1 MALDSAPFHHDV
13 AEGPEAR
20 AYWLKTSDDVRI
32 RVAHWPKNNS
42 RGTVFMFPG
51 RTEYV
56 EKYGRAAGEFAA
68 LGYETLGIDWRGQG
82 LADRLID
89 NPRAGYVVDFPDYQ
103 KDIAAFLEA
112 AEELNLPKPWFLV
125 AHSMGGCIGLR
136 AVMEKLPVNG
146 VVFSGPMWGIMM
158 SAAVK
163 PGAWA
168 LMRLAST
175 FGFAE
180 NFAPTTGAETYVVQ
194 QDFDENTLTND
205 RDMYEYMRKQVTTYP
220 GLALGGPSLHW
231 LREAIAECK
240 LLNSKPSPDL
250 PCLTFMGDNEAIVTQ
265 RNVYERMGRWGN
277 GQLEII
283 LGGQHEVLME
293 GPDVRAKVFAQIG
306 DFFDANR

>member
-1 MALDSAPFHHDV
+1 MALQSAPFHHDV
-13 AEGPEAR
+13 AEGPEAN
-20 AYWLKTSDDVRI
+20 AYWLTTSDDVRI
-32 RVAHWPKNNS
+32 RVAHWPKDNS

-56 EKYGRAAGEFAA
+56 EKYGRAAGEFTA

-89 NPRAGYVVDFPDYQ
+89 NPRAGYVHDFPDYQ
-103 KDIAAFLEA
+103 RDIAAFLAA
-112 AEELNLPKPWFLV
+112 AEELDLPKPWFLV

-136 AVMEKLPVNG
+136 AVMDDLPVNG

-175 FGFAE
+175 FGFDE
-180 NFAPTTGAETYVVQ
+180 NFAPTTGAETYVVE
-194 QDFDENTLTND
+194 QDFEGNTLTND
-205 RDMYEYMRKQVTTYP
+205 PVMYAYMRNQVTTYP
-220 GLALGGPSLHW
+220 DLALGGPSLHW

-240 LLNSKPSPDL
+240 LLSTRPSPDL
-250 PCLTFMGDNEAIVTQ
+250 PCLTFMGSDEAIVTQ
-265 RNVYERMGRWGN
+265 RRVFERMDRWDN
-277 GQLEII
+277 GTLEII
-283 LGGQHEVLME
+283 PNGQHEVLME
-293 GPDVRAKVFAQIG
+293 GPVDTTRVYRRINA
-306 DFFDANR
+306 FFEANR